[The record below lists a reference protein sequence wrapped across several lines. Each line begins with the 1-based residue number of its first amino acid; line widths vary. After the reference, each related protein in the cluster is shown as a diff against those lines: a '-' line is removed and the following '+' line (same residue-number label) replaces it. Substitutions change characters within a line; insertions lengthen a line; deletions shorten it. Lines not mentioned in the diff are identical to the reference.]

1 VHDYYR
7 IADVWDGS
15 RRASD
20 VQPRGP
26 WWRAVPGSPVP
37 AGRLRVE
44 GRARS
49 LEPDV
54 SVPVYWRDDV
64 ALDFPSLAGPAD
76 RMCRAFL
83 AQAEPVTRCMLVIE
97 VPRRRTARVSRV
109 PVEIRMPS
117 ACGSCGGR
125 GEAWGD
131 PCPTCDGAGVEP
143 AARYVVLR
151 VPADVRDG
159 ARLRYRLE
167 APHASLL
174 LDVRVHVR

>member
-1 VHDYYR
+1 MHDYYR

-15 RRASD
+15 RRASH
-20 VQPRGP
+20 VQWRAP
-26 WWRAVPGSPVP
+26 WWRAVPGSSAP
-37 AGRLRVE
+37 AGRLRL
-44 GRARS
+44 GDRARG
-49 LEPDV
+49 LEPDAPPA
-54 SVPVYWRDDV
+54 SWRDDA

-83 AQAEPVTRCMLVIE
+83 AQAEPLTRCMLAIE

-109 PVEIRMPS
+109 PTEVVVPA
-117 ACGSCGGR
+117 ACGTCGGR

-131 PCPTCDGAGVEP
+131 PCPTCDGTGVE
-143 AARYVVLR
+143 AAPRYVVLR
-151 VPADVRDG
+151 VPAGVQDG